1 MSGSFVYR
9 SPTTPAG
16 AGWAEDLGDQAV
28 RLGKIGGLS
37 TQAQLGAVDG
47 SSIPLDDPLSD
58 IGHASD
64 GIVGLKQFDW
74 REGACPVGRRVIF
87 TGYVGPRTYRR
98 GDSERSSLITG
109 AARWIDV
116 NLQDINA
123 FLSFRLLVDWGSS
136 GDASFNRP
144 AETDIERVQAL
155 LDVYYLT
162 TTLFDGLV
170 TASSPVDM
178 DAVDYTGQRPI
189 DVLND
194 CAQASGRNFFVFYDE
209 AGTYCPSAG
218 DFGLFYD
225 FDYAPVYPANDPDF
239 RVSNVL
245 TDCDRTGGEFTGPTW
260 PPSMDAELEVDPMRV
275 VTAAST
281 TVGKTAVSRELI
293 TTSYKFAHRDMDV
306 ATPDLK
312 TVAKAEARL
321 DRYLD
326 DNSTEDAR
334 LTFRMRLPA
343 ANVNDWK
350 EGQYASVRFSHL
362 RTDALDLATDFV
374 RVRCVR
380 RTVSQDEETDAF
392 YNVDYE
398 CTPLR
403 GEPSGAADSGLVGV
417 SYSGTP
423 TLPRPTTPGNV
434 LLAIMFASGNTTRF
448 PTAFRALDNP
458 PVSPASPATPPFS
471 ALQTAAWTI
480 IGKATT
486 DYSGQ
491 STGGP
496 CGVAYQGP
504 FHGAAGTCTGG
515 MLVAAAWRHV
525 ASGEITTKPAQ
536 FSTEI
541 TDSQTTTYLWE
552 LPTTTPPD
560 GTFVESD
567 GTGGGS
573 APSTATLPTI
583 SGNVVAAIHW
593 AFAAGHGA
601 TTQPLSP
608 SIVSGTN
615 LRGPMKV
622 APGAHSPT
630 GMNDTTVNSNTSSWG
645 WLLALPSGGVAS
657 ARVTASAAG
666 GGYNFVNWCGIAI
679 RLPPG
684 VTLPDIPY
692 PGNQSA

>member
-1 MSGSFVYR
+1 MSGTFTYR

-16 AGWAEDLGDQAV
+16 AGWSEDLGTEAV
-28 RLGKIGGLS
+28 RLGQIAGLS
-37 TQAQLGAVDG
+37 TQAQLGSVDG
-47 SSIPLDDPLSD
+47 SSIPIDDPDSD
-58 IGHASD
+58 VGHSGD

-74 REGACPVGRRVIF
+74 RESACPLGRRLIW

-98 GDSERSSLITG
+98 GDGTRPSLITD

-123 FLSFRLLVDWGSS
+123 FLSFRLLVDWGAS

-155 LDVYYLT
+155 LDVYYVS

-170 TASSPVDM
+170 AASGGVDM

-194 CAQASGRNFFVFYDE
+194 CAQQSGRNFFVFYDE
-209 AGTYCPSAG
+209 SGAYTPGAG

-225 FDYAPVYPANDPDF
+225 FSYLPVYPANDPDF

-245 TDCDRTGGEFTGPTW
+245 SDCDRTGGEFTGPTW
-260 PPSMDAELEVDPMRV
+260 PPSLDAELAVDPMRV
-275 VTAAST
+275 VSAAHT
-281 TVGKTAVSRELI
+281 MVGKTAVPRQLI

-326 DNSTEDAR
+326 DNATEDAR

-350 EGQYASVRFSHL
+350 EGQYAQVKFSHL
-362 RTDALDLATDFV
+362 RTDALDLSDFTP
-374 RVRCVR
+374 VRCVR
-380 RTVSQDEETDAF
+380 RTVAQDEETDAF

-398 CTPLR
+398 CTPMR
-403 GEPSGAADSGLVGV
+403 GEPSGGAGPQYVGL

-434 LLAIMFASGNTTRF
+434 LLAIMFAAGNTTKF
-448 PTAFRALDNP
+448 PIAFRALDSP

-480 IGKATT
+480 LGSATT
-486 DYSGQ
+486 DKSGMD
-491 STGGP
+491 TP
-496 CGVAYQGP
+496 TYLGP
-504 FHGAAGTCTGG
+504 FHSAAGSVSRGL
-515 MLVAAAWRHV
+515 MVAAAWRHV
-525 ASGEITTKPAQ
+525 AVGEVTTKPAQ

-541 TDSQTTTYLWE
+541 TDSQTLTFLWE
-552 LPTTTPPD
+552 LPTHTPPD
-560 GTFVESD
+560 GTFVEGD
-567 GTGGGS
+567 GDGGLGLT
-573 APSTATLPTI
+573 STATLPTI
-583 SGNVVAAIHW
+583 SGNVIAAIQWELASGHP
-593 AFAAGHGA
+593 ARPQPSASSLLGAG
-601 TTQPLSP
+601 TT
-608 SIVSGTN
+608 
-615 LRGPMKV
+615 LRGPIKTIS
-622 APGAHSPT
+622 GAHGADPLV
-630 GMNDTTVNSNTSSWG
+630 NDTVVDNNVENWG
-645 WLLALPSGGVAS
+645 WLITLPTGGVAS
-657 ARVTASAAG
+657 ASITVPG
-666 GGYNFVNWCGIAI
+666 GSPPYHEINWCGIAV
-679 RLPPG
+679 RLPAG

-692 PGNQSA
+692 PANQSA